1 MAASSKVTQS
11 PASTLSLAAS
21 TWCVVV
27 DSRWYILRL
36 FKKYLLGKVYPIV
49 IYCKGP
55 FKYYII
61 KEVGWWGQKM
71 AILDNLKYCKLSK
84 SWVGGPKK
92 VKNMMT

>member
-1 MAASSKVTQS
+1 MHISLVGVFFSLKQIFQKISSQLGLPVYTAMCMAASSKVTQS

-49 IYCKGP
+49 IYFLKN
-55 FKYYII
+55 II
-61 KEVGWWGQKM
+61 
-71 AILDNLKYCKLSK
+71 LK
-84 SWVGGPKK
+84 PA
-92 VKNMMT
+92 